1 MKLKLDIKQFIKKHL
16 QLIDDGKWDEFYTEV
31 EHNTSVGDVFQ
42 MDTDIGA
49 LTEFLM
55 SCGCDPLFSM
65 KRVPTCYLCGSNLPG
80 ITIPTGIW
88 SIGCSAFAE
97 MNNLT
102 SVHIPQHV
110 EVLNMHCFEY
120 CPNLKYVKIDNPN
133 ISIHEDAF
141 EGCESLHSI
150 DFAGT
155 VLEWRE
161 KDIILYDAVVTCTDG
176 CVIYDKRGDFI

>member
-1 MKLKLDIKQFIKKHL
+1 MKWEIKKFIKEHL
-16 QLIDDGKWDEFYTEV
+16 QLIDDGKWDEFYIEV
-31 EHNTSVGDVFQ
+31 EHNTRVGDTFQ
-42 MDTDIGA
+42 LDTDIGA

-55 SCGCDPLFSM
+55 TCGCDPLFSM
-65 KRVPTCYLCGSNLPG
+65 KKVPTAYLCGSNLPS

-102 SVHIPQHV
+102 SVHIPQHI
-110 EVLNMHCFEY
+110 EVLNMRCFEY
-120 CPNLKYVKIDNPN
+120 CSNLEYIRIDNPE
-133 ISIHEDAF
+133 ISIHKSSF
-141 EGCESLHSI
+141 EGCESLRDI

-161 KDIILYDAVVTCTDG
+161 KDIILYRAVVTCSDG
-176 CVIYDKRGDFI
+176 AVMYGEHGEFV

>member
-1 MKLKLDIKQFIKKHL
+1 MKLKPEIKKFVKDRL
-16 QLIDDGKWDEFYTEV
+16 KLIDDGKWNEFYTEV
-31 EHNTSVGDVFQ
+31 EDNISVGDTFW

-49 LTEFLM
+49 LTQFLM
-55 SCGCDPLFSM
+55 SCGCDPLLSM
-65 KRVPTCYLCGSNLPG
+65 KRVPRAYLYGSNLPS

-88 SIGCSAFAE
+88 SIRCSAFAE

-110 EVLNMHCFEY
+110 ELLNMHCFEN
-120 CPNLKYVKIDNPN
+120 CFNLKYIKIDNPE
-133 ISIHEDAF
+133 ISIHKSCFD
-141 EGCESLHSI
+141 GCESLSNI

-161 KDIILYDAVVTCTDG
+161 KDLILYRAVVTCNDG
-176 CVIYDKRGDFI
+176 AVVYDEQGDFI